1 MRPQQSSSVEQPQQA
16 VTNSPEPNT
25 AITEELRQL
34 ASLRAAGFLDASLV
48 ELRYEAMVREDR
60 EAIRAAAAC
69 GRSCEPRAGQPGGGV
84 SSR

>member
-1 MRPQQSSSVEQPQQA
+1 M
-16 VTNSPEPNT
+16 TNSPERTT
-25 AITEELRQL
+25 ATTEELRQL

-60 EAIRAAAAC
+60 EAIRAAAAR
-69 GRSCEPRAGQPGGGV
+69 GSSCEQRPGQPRDGA